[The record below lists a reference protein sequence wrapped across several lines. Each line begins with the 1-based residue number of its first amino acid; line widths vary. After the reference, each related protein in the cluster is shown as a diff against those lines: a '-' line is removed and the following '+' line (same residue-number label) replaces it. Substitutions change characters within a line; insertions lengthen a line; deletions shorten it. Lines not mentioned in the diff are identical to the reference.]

1 MLGGINTL
9 KGMKEGGKEGKKEE
23 RRHRQA
29 GAAGPY
35 VGEERKRGF
44 KCPSSLMSAASWW
57 VTRPSLFESIAC
69 ISSAARASGVSLLDA
84 AAVSSDRLF
93 RV

>member
-1 MLGGINTL
+1 M

-44 KCPSSLMSAASWW
+44 KCPSSLMSAPIKWDFFFAETTSPSPDFRPRRR
-57 VTRPSLFESIAC
+57 TRCKVWTHTAF
-69 ISSAARASGVSLLDA
+69 GT
-84 AAVSSDRLF
+84 
-93 RV
+93 